1 MKRLALNLTAI
12 SRIYSV
18 FSPSPQ
24 RLCEARK
31 VLMRPGS
38 IAIGVIL
45 LAALTVTSSAKE
57 LSQPTPS
64 LTFGIYQSDKAT
76 VMYKM
81 FFPVIQYIQTDL
93 KRRLGRPVDIQLRIF
108 RSYDEG
114 IESLVAGKVDFV
126 RFGPA
131 SYITAKGRNN
141 RVKLLAMEHK
151 SGKKRF
157 KGLIIVAVDSPI
169 RSLTDLKGHSFAFG
183 DRNSTIGRYLAQAE
197 LVKAGIHA
205 NDLRNFDYLGRHD
218 KVARAVEVGDYD
230 AGAVKIKTYK
240 KANKNGTLRIVVSF
254 DNLTKP
260 WVAREDLDASV
271 FEALQKSLFGLTDP
285 AVLKK
290 LKVSG
295 FMATSDTEYEFVR
308 EAIKMAQ
315 QFES

>member
-1 MKRLALNLTAI
+1 MKRLVLNRTTI
-12 SRIYSV
+12 IKIYYV
-18 FSPSPQ
+18 FSLSPQ
-24 RLCEARK
+24 RLCKARK
-31 VLMRPGS
+31 VLMGVGS
-38 IAIGVIL
+38 LAIKVIFL
-45 LAALTVTSSAKE
+45 TALSVTSSAQE
-57 LSQPTPS
+57 LSQPTSS
-64 LTFGIYQSDKAT
+64 LTFGVYQSDKAS

-81 FFPVIQYIQTDL
+81 FFPVIQYIQSDL
-93 KRRLGRPVDIQLRIF
+93 KRSLGRPVDIELRIF

-141 RVKLLAMEHK
+141 RIKLLAMEHK

-169 RSLTDLKGHSFAFG
+169 RSLTDLKGRSFAFG
-183 DRNSTIGRYLAQAE
+183 NRNSTIGRYLAQAK

-218 KVARAVEVGDYD
+218 KVARAVELGDYD

-240 KANKNGTLRIVVSF
+240 RANKNGTLRTLVSF
-254 DNLTKP
+254 DNVTKP
-260 WVAREDLDASV
+260 WVAREGLDATV
-271 FEALQKSLFGLTDP
+271 FEALQKLLFGLTDP

-295 FMATSDTEYEFVR
+295 FMVTSDAEYELVR
-308 EAIKMAQ
+308 EAIKMAW
-315 QFES
+315 QFDS